1 MWNFTPHS
9 YQIWTLNIYID
20 RISTQKKKKKKVSS
34 YDIGAVGFSLVIIDS
49 TVHNLA
55 HVFT

>member
-20 RISTQKKKKKKVSS
+20 RISTKKKKKVSS
-34 YDIGAVGFSLVIIDS
+34 YDICAVGFSLVIIDS

>member
-1 MWNFTPHS
+1 MWNFRPHS

-20 RISTQKKKKKKVSS
+20 RISTKKKKKVSS